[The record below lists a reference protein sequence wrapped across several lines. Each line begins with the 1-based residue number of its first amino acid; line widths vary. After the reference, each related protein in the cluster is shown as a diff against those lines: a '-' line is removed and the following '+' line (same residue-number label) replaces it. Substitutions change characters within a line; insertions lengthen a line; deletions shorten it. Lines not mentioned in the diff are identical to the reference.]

1 MDESKLVIA
10 CHCEKYPQMYLVNP
24 DNTIGKDLSTEV
36 TYVDP
41 HACPGKTWERIAPE
55 SKKYVWGENCSVYT
69 ELRLATKYLNSRSGD
84 PQLLNILRESYRILE
99 EGGIVIF
106 PLETG
111 MYTEES
117 VEFIRG
123 HKEIKSKYTIS
134 IIDVKDAPFRLGHSY
149 DENVTSIPKE
159 KLIIFLKKSVSGGL
173 RYKRKSRKLT
183 RRKRLTRRGVLKHN
197 LKAAKVIV

>member
-24 DNTIGKDLSTEV
+24 DNTIGKNLSTEV

-41 HACPGKTWERIAPE
+41 HACPGKTWERIATA

-69 ELRLATKYLNSRSGD
+69 ELRLATKYLIPRYHD
-84 PQLLNILRESYRILE
+84 AQLLNILRESYRILE

-111 MYTEES
+111 MYTEGS

-123 HKEIKSKYTIS
+123 HKEIKSKYTVS

-149 DENVTSIPKE
+149 DEKVTSIPKE
-159 KLIIFLKKSVSGGL
+159 KLIIFLKKSVTGGL
-173 RYKRKSRKLT
+173 RYKRKSRKIS
-183 RRKRLTRRGVLKHN
+183 RRKRLTYK
-197 LKAAKVIV
+197 KK

>member
-55 SKKYVWGENCSVYT
+55 SKKYVWGENCSVYM
-69 ELRLATKYLNSRSGD
+69 ELRLSTKNRIARSYD
-84 PQLLNILRESYRILE
+84 SQLLNILRESYRILE
-99 EGGIVIF
+99 KDGIVIF

-117 VEFIRG
+117 VEIIRNDT
-123 HKEIKSKYTIS
+123 EVKSKFTVS

-149 DENVTSIPKE
+149 DEKVTSIPKE
-159 KLIIFLKKSVSGGL
+159 KLIIFLKKSVTGGI

-183 RRKRLTRRGVLKHN
+183 RRKRLTRRGVLKHVP
-197 LKAAKVIV
+197 KAAKVIV